1 VCAKSEYRSIT
12 TPLNP
17 NIITRLY
24 TQRILIVEYYYSTTS
39 TSHCT
44 HSLSLELV
52 GCVKPEYRSIT
63 TPLNPCII
71 TRLYTQRILI
81 VEYYY
86 STTSISHYT
95 HSLSLELV
103 GVCVKPE
110 YRSITTPLNPS
121 IITRLYTQRI
131 LIVEY
136 YYSTTSISH
145 YTHSLSLELVG
156 VCVKPEYRSITTPLN
171 PSIIFRLYTQ
181 RILIVEYYYS
191 ITSTRLYTQ
200 RFLVQKYC

>member
-1 VCAKSEYRSIT
+1 VCVKPEYRSIT

-17 NIITRLY
+17 SIITRLY

-39 TSHCT
+39 T
-44 HSLSLELV
+44 
-52 GCVKPEYRSIT
+52 
-63 TPLNPCII
+63 
-71 TRLYTQRILI
+71 
-81 VEYYY
+81 
-86 STTSISHYT
+86 SHYT

-136 YYSTTSISH
+136 YYSTTSTSH

-171 PSIIFRLYTQ
+171 PSIITRLYTQ

-200 RFLVQKYC
+200 RFFVLKYC